1 VPVIWIAQTTDALL
15 AWPQQV
21 PISHYTAKGLGNI
34 LSSTPP
40 KYLAHHR
47 LRFFSAWFNPLVT
60 ALLILVFGWLAYC
73 LFQQPL
79 TQVSVVFS
87 FGFASLIWP
96 YSGTFFSEP
105 LATLLSLVSFAI
117 LLNPSTTHPLYRF
130 LSGLCLG
137 FAVATH
143 LSAMLMVP
151 FWAALYFWPDQADTE
166 SHNRTTIN
174 SIFNFGGGLLLPI
187 LALGLYNFWR
197 FGSFL
202 ETGRSVDAF
211 AAHAFGYGR
220 FQDPWL
226 GLEGLLISTGKGLWF
241 FVPLS
246 LVSLLCW
253 PTFHRLRPR
262 LSWILLAMI
271 ATRLF
276 FIASRSDW
284 HGGFS
289 LGPRYLVMVLPYL
302 ILPIGFWLTQAIQQ
316 KWHRRIGLLAIAIL
330 LAAIQQAYFAAGEI
344 FTYFHIL
351 RITLPKRNID
361 ILSGENIYRNALYS
375 PIWRLHEGMAG
386 PFWAS
391 GQTPLLI
398 WAILGFI
405 VLTIGLSFGIWSW
418 RKSFGSK

>member
-1 VPVIWIAQTTDALL
+1 
-15 AWPQQV
+15 
-21 PISHYTAKGLGNI
+21 
-34 LSSTPP
+34 
-40 KYLAHHR
+40 
-47 LRFFSAWFNPLVT
+47 
-60 ALLILVFGWLAYC
+60 
-73 LFQQPL
+73 
-79 TQVSVVFS
+79 
-87 FGFASLIWP
+87 
-96 YSGTFFSEP
+96 
-105 LATLLSLVSFAI
+105 
-117 LLNPSTTHPLYRF
+117 
-130 LSGLCLG
+130 
-137 FAVATH
+137 
-143 LSAMLMVP
+143 
-151 FWAALYFWPDQADTE
+151 
-166 SHNRTTIN
+166 
-174 SIFNFGGGLLLPI
+174 
-187 LALGLYNFWR
+187 
-197 FGSFL
+197 
-202 ETGRSVDAF
+202 
-211 AAHAFGYGR
+211 
-220 FQDPWL
+220 
-226 GLEGLLISTGKGLWF
+226 
-241 FVPLS
+241 
-246 LVSLLCW
+246 
-253 PTFHRLRPR
+253 
-262 LSWILLAMI
+262 MI